1 MVIIGS
7 IMKLPDDWATQNC
20 EMASFRYTHPNGG
33 VGEPSQ
39 AREEFYVKMLYMGGK
54 TLELNALSSL
64 KNDEIH
70 NCEIE

>member
-7 IMKLPDDWATQNC
+7 IMKLPDDWATQNG
-20 EMASFRYTHPNGG
+20 EIASFRYTHGG
-33 VGEPSQ
+33 VGEPGQ

-54 TLELNALSSL
+54 TLEVNALSSL